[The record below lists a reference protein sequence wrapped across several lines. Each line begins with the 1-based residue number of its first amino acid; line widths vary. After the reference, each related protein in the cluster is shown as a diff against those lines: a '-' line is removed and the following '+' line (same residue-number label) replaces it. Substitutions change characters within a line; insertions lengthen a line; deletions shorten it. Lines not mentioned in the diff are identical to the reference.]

1 MFAVD
6 LPKKM
11 TVEYVTGLELTIMPA
26 IVIAKEIHLTN
37 VVYVEEMELNQDGKI
52 VILHLKK
59 LHLLIQQI
67 KKK

>member
-11 TVEYVTGLELTIMPA
+11 TVEYVMGLELTTKPD

-59 LHLLIQQI
+59 FHLLIQQL
-67 KKK
+67 KQK